1 MTISNF
7 IILLLY
13 PDRTFT
19 SSLNWLPCWLHCVVL
34 IGHFRRLGS
43 QMDRFQSSLL
53 IKSNILH
60 MRAQPEQESVRN
72 PSSKQTRLS
81 QQNPRH
87 HQGKCVSPFKS
98 TIIKYTVTQ
107 QCGTEIEQSASLQ
120 STEGWP
126 EAARQQIKTQAN
138 FYSLQEKNI
147 HLYRC
152 YFGKSVFLL
161 ACWNNCRVRPVVFS
175 DSWREN
181 ASTKGTIWYQKDADS
196 EILRPCMSVVLKHE
210 VICLFHMR

>member
-7 IILLLY
+7 RISLLC

-19 SSLNWLPCWLHCVVL
+19 SSLNWLPCWLHCVAL

-43 QMDRFQSSLL
+43 QMDRFQCSSL
-53 IKSNILH
+53 IKSDILL
-60 MRAQPEQESVRN
+60 MRAQPEHMESVRK

-81 QQNPRH
+81 RQNPRH
-87 HQGKCVSPFKS
+87 RHGNCVSPCKS

-107 QCGTEIEQSASLQ
+107 DCGTEIEQSASLQ
-120 STEGWP
+120 STAGWP

-147 HLYRC
+147 HLCRC
-152 YFGKSVFLL
+152 
-161 ACWNNCRVRPVVFS
+161 
-175 DSWREN
+175 
-181 ASTKGTIWYQKDADS
+181 
-196 EILRPCMSVVLKHE
+196 
-210 VICLFHMR
+210 CLV

>member
-7 IILLLY
+7 RISLLC

-19 SSLNWLPCWLHCVVL
+19 SSLNWLPCWLHCVAL

-43 QMDRFQSSLL
+43 QMDRFQCSSL
-53 IKSNILH
+53 IKSDILH
-60 MRAQPEQESVRN
+60 MRAQPEHMESVRK

-81 QQNPRH
+81 RQNPRH
-87 HQGKCVSPFKS
+87 RHGNCVSPCKS

-107 QCGTEIEQSASLQ
+107 DCGTEIEQSASLQ

-147 HLYRC
+147 HLCRC
-152 YFGKSVFLL
+152 
-161 ACWNNCRVRPVVFS
+161 
-175 DSWREN
+175 
-181 ASTKGTIWYQKDADS
+181 
-196 EILRPCMSVVLKHE
+196 
-210 VICLFHMR
+210 CLV